1 MPEEAKSRR
10 EKIRR
15 KANIYFFGKVVFNLF
30 LIVLGAVVISLF
42 LRQMQTRTAM
52 VKQEE
57 NSRLALTEAVSM
69 LEENE
74 EDAEDFTRIFHDG
87 NQDIVGDLIQL
98 LSGGMYGT
106 LADAD
111 AETRSAV
118 FADIA
123 QRSGVQYLFLMS
135 MDSRIVLSSTP
146 SLYGVNP
153 AAVGYM
159 TQENINE
166 ILKGTLKEYGSEN
179 PKFYERM
186 QAQFARY
193 NL

>member
-10 EKIRR
+10 EQIRR
-15 KANIYFFGKVVFNLF
+15 KANTYFFGKVVFNLF
-30 LIVLGAVVISLF
+30 LIVLGAVAISLF

-74 EDAEDFTRIFHDG
+74 EDAEEFTRIFHDG

-123 QRSGVQYLFLMS
+123 QRSGVQYLS
-135 MDSRIVLSSTP
+135 TTSPPCSSPGPTGSSQRWSWAAGKRLST
-146 SLYGVNP
+146 
-153 AAVGYM
+153 
-159 TQENINE
+159 
-166 ILKGTLKEYGSEN
+166 
-179 PKFYERM
+179 
-186 QAQFARY
+186 
-193 NL
+193 